1 MEEKKYPFKTITS
14 ELRYEFISISE
25 EKEVKKVVIIT
36 KIDEPYFYNLALLDE
51 LENGELSNISES
63 RNNDMPI
70 ILSTIFKI
78 IDEFLNNN
86 PQAVLLFKGSEE
98 RRHRLYR
105 IIIGKEY
112 KNISSKF
119 RIFGFNDG
127 FISAFESNQKYEY
140 FLIKKI

>member
-36 KIDEPYFYNLALLDE
+36 KIDEPYFYTLALLDE
-51 LENGELSNISES
+51 LENGELSDISES
-63 RNNDMPI
+63 RNNDTPI

-78 IDEFLNNN
+78 IDEFLNNS

-105 IIIGKEY
+105 IIIG
-112 KNISSKF
+112 
-119 RIFGFNDG
+119 R
-127 FISAFESNQKYEY
+127 
-140 FLIKKI
+140 